1 MLVLRFRKITEHLR
15 GCAKKDE
22 PAAFIEQHGLMEHLE
37 NFRTRLVNGDDD
49 DLVVRHPTDD
59 LHHMLRVLRDKPEV
73 GPSKRYTFDMAIIL
87 KPMFKRLPLAAA
99 YFFPFA

>member
-59 LHHMLRVLRDKPEV
+59 LHHMLRVLR
-73 GPSKRYTFDMAIIL
+73 GQTGS
-87 KPMFKRLPLAAA
+87 RLIEKIHVRHADHIEPNVEAFALAAA
-99 YFFPFA
+99 